1 MAEYCYAHPEAR
13 LKGAWHGDV
22 YGFQTKAG
30 QYRFYVRCFPL
41 SEKGR
46 SREQGDRTPPAP
58 RRKKTSRK
66 DKEEDMN
73 DLPRYKLAAG
83 LSVPLGA
90 KFCYLLDISDG
101 CGIAISVRKLGKNR
115 PFALGDK

>member
-1 MAEYCYAHPEAR
+1 MKTQDFRGKLDLFVNGLREQGLLKDRHSMAEYCYAHPEAR

-46 SREQGDRTPPAP
+46 SQAQDDRTPPVP
-58 RRKKTSRK
+58 GRKKDQPER
-66 DKEEDMN
+66 
-73 DLPRYKLAAG
+73 
-83 LSVPLGA
+83 
-90 KFCYLLDISDG
+90 
-101 CGIAISVRKLGKNR
+101 
-115 PFALGDK
+115 